1 VKAPKKRLY
10 PPCAAKLQTRSK
22 CVAVGTATLAKMKMH
37 KIFLWALACL
47 WSVGALAQWQWTDK
61 DGRKVFSDRPPPA
74 DVPPEHILKRPN
86 NRPILAVNPGTA
98 DDVPS
103 VKASATPTA
112 APVSSTDKELEEK
125 KTKAE
130 AAEAAKKKAEDAKRA
145 AARADNCTRAQR
157 AKATYDSQR
166 PIRQTNAQGELVIL
180 EANERAAEV
189 RRIQSII
196 DADCKR

>member
-1 VKAPKKRLY
+1 
-10 PPCAAKLQTRSK
+10 
-22 CVAVGTATLAKMKMH
+22 
-37 KIFLWALACL
+37 
-47 WSVGALAQWQWTDK
+47 
-61 DGRKVFSDRPPPA
+61 
-74 DVPPEHILKRPN
+74 LKRPN
-86 NRPILAVNPGTA
+86 NRPISAVNPGTA

-103 VKASATPTA
+103 VKASATPIA

-130 AAEAAKKKAEDAKRA
+130 ATEAAKKKAEDAKRA